1 LTGVLVAYDGSP
13 TARRA
18 LSRACELG
26 RAGTVVTVI
35 HVLGAPGLSARLGAG
50 LEARQEQRELLDEA
64 QEWMARNG
72 FAGATLAATGSPV
85 REILD
90 AAQRMSVDLVVVG
103 RGSGRVPHVASISG
117 ELVRRAGCDV
127 LVVHPAPDGGA

>member
-18 LSRACELG
+18 LSRACALSP
-26 RAGTVVTVI
+26 AGTVVTVI
-35 HVLGAPGLSARLGAG
+35 NVLGAPGLSTRLGAG

-64 QEWMARNG
+64 QEWMARIG
-72 FAGATLAATGSPV
+72 VAGATVAATGSPV

-90 AAQRMSVDLVVVG
+90 AAQRMSADLVVVG

-127 LVVHPAPDGGA
+127 LVVHPGRDDAA